1 MAFYVYIIHS
11 AKDESF
17 YKGFT
22 ENPTSRLIQHN
33 NGESKYTS
41 LKIPWRFVYL
51 EEMPSKKSA
60 LIREK
65 VLKKYS
71 HAQIHQLI
79 GSQMN
84 GISKILNHSA
94 G

>member
-1 MAFYVYIIHS
+1 MAFYVYIIQS

-22 ENPTSRLIQHN
+22 ENPISRLIQHN

-51 EEMPSKKSA
+51 EEVSSKKCA

-71 HAQIHQLI
+71 HSQIYQLI
-79 GSQMN
+79 GSLKN
-84 GISKILNHSA
+84 EISKILDR
-94 G
+94 